1 MFTPSPGYQEV
12 KVIRLFFFFFLAAA
26 LHTEFLIILPTV
38 TAVVSV
44 DMFSVRR
51 SRLSDMTFLLYI

>member
-12 KVIRLFFFFFLAAA
+12 KVIRLFFFFLAAA
-26 LHTEFLIILPTV
+26 LHAEFLIILPTV
-38 TAVVSV
+38 TALVSV